1 MHLSFPS
8 RTETSVP
15 TLVALALGLALSAM
29 PASARE
35 HLGPY
40 NNLLLKNPH
49 PDAAGKQYGRGLAAG
64 DFDGDG
70 TSDLVVSE
78 AGGDRLRVLRGLAF
92 AVGSNPLLQFL
103 STTINMPVHSYT
115 MASGDFD
122 GDGRDEIAV
131 SAMNASAGGQA
142 AAGKVMII
150 NRLGNGTYEVQSTIQ
165 AGDTYPGSPQA
176 SANLGNSL
184 AAGDFDNDGFTDLAI
199 GIRGQIVGAVANA
212 GAVMIVYGSV
222 AGIQPD
228 RARIFNRNT
237 DGLSFNPGSDD
248 FYGWSLAAG
257 DFDADGND
265 DLAIGIRN
273 GTCPNGTDRGG
284 AVVVLQGSASG
295 VSNANARI
303 WRPGV
308 LGIGGNCAT
317 AGNFGASLAT
327 GEFGD
332 RGFLETNYADLA
344 IGAPATDGDQGAVHV
359 IHGSSTGLVSTGNR
373 FIAPPSLPGVVSGN
387 GRFGNVVKTGR
398 LAHACVNLDCDGDS
412 LAVAAPFATINGA
425 ANAGM
430 VWIFDSGSDDQGL
443 LLTTPQPILPLPPL
457 KIAGPHENDQFGN
470 DMAIG
475 DFNDDGRADLAIGA
489 YLYDDGVDADSGAV
503 QVLYQ
508 SELLFRDGFD

>member
-212 GAVMIVYGSV
+212 GAV
-222 AGIQPD
+222 
-228 RARIFNRNT
+228 
-237 DGLSFNPGSDD
+237 
-248 FYGWSLAAG
+248 
-257 DFDADGND
+257 
-265 DLAIGIRN
+265 
-273 GTCPNGTDRGG
+273 
-284 AVVVLQGSASG
+284 
-295 VSNANARI
+295 
-303 WRPGV
+303 
-308 LGIGGNCAT
+308 
-317 AGNFGASLAT
+317 
-327 GEFGD
+327 
-332 RGFLETNYADLA
+332 
-344 IGAPATDGDQGAVHV
+344 
-359 IHGSSTGLVSTGNR
+359 
-373 FIAPPSLPGVVSGN
+373 
-387 GRFGNVVKTGR
+387 
-398 LAHACVNLDCDGDS
+398 
-412 LAVAAPFATINGA
+412 
-425 ANAGM
+425 
-430 VWIFDSGSDDQGL
+430 
-443 LLTTPQPILPLPPL
+443 
-457 KIAGPHENDQFGN
+457 
-470 DMAIG
+470 
-475 DFNDDGRADLAIGA
+475 
-489 YLYDDGVDADSGAV
+489 
-503 QVLYQ
+503 
-508 SELLFRDGFD
+508 